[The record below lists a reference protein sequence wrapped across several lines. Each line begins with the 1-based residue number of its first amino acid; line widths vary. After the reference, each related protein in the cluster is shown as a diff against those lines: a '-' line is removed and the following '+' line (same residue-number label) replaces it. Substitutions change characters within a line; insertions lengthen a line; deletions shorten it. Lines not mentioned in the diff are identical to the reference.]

1 MQLLSKYF
9 QTTHN
14 LQIKTLSWRQQTAI
28 GMFEFFLKS
37 NSGDGQRTPLKR
49 KVTAQQISVSDLW
62 KLKATSFTLRYLW
75 TEFSGNC
82 FVLPSDNFCQGCEA
96 EKKKRLIEKLFPDN
110 DMSDCEGKKNTAWV
124 LRAD

>member
-1 MQLLSKYF
+1 ME
-9 QTTHN
+9 TTN
-14 LQIKTLSWRQQTAI
+14 
-28 GMFEFFLKS
+28 S
-37 NSGDGQRTPLKR
+37 NRHVWILHKIELRVGQRTPLKR

-75 TEFSGNC
+75 TEFPGNC

-110 DMSDCEGKKNTAWV
+110 DMSDCKGKKDTAWV